1 MKFTLTPKGNIIL
14 GWLDKNGK
22 EQGMELL
29 ASVARVDLDN
39 ITLND
44 DRFIVKLELNVDELD
59 VKYSLRGKPFHRKT
73 KVLNEIT
80 VIGSGNELG
89 EEVHDLN

>member
-14 GWLDKNGK
+14 GWADKNGK
-22 EQGMELL
+22 EQEIELL
-29 ASVARVDLDN
+29 ASVAKVDIDN

-44 DRFIVKLELNVDELD
+44 DRFIVRLELNVDELD
-59 VKYSLRGKPFHRKT
+59 VKYSLHGTPFHRKT

-80 VIGSGNELG
+80 VIGSGNELSK
-89 EEVHDLN
+89 EAQDIN